1 MENIKLQNTDKKLN
15 KKNICGNIIKTE
27 TQLYEKEVVILLNT
41 VLNFKSKHI
50 IKGAIAQI
58 KKKLVKLTNKS
69 NLSEDS
75 NISKQKLKQTKRFKP
90 SWKTKKFENEKWGF
104 LQTFPIINMANLAIR
119 AWFNHKIP

>member
-27 TQLYEKEVVILLNT
+27 TQLYEREVVILLNT

-58 KKKLVKLTNKS
+58 KKKLVKLINKS

-90 SWKTKKFENEKWGF
+90 SWKTKNFENEKWGF